1 MQQSRALRQIVG
13 RLLEWAN
20 IYRVKSMPSS
30 RVKSKPESNL
40 RFLLFRC
47 LKSCRKPESEM
58 TGIGFGSLLFHDSG
72 MNDGNAKTHMKI
84 PGGRSGM
91 NSDSFFFEWHCT
103 SEYLLPMR
111 EIRFSWQFAPSHARP
126 ECL

>member
-58 TGIGFGSLLFHDSG
+58 TGIGFG
-72 MNDGNAKTHMKI
+72 
-84 PGGRSGM
+84 
-91 NSDSFFFEWHCT
+91 
-103 SEYLLPMR
+103 
-111 EIRFSWQFAPSHARP
+111 
-126 ECL
+126 